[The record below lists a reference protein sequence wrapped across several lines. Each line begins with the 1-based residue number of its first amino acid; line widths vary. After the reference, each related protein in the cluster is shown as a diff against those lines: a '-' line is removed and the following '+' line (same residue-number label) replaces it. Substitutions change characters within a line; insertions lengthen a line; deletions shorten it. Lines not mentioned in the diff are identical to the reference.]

1 MPKVGSK
8 AFGDR
13 ARRRLEKLAGK
24 PGGPAK
30 KREDAK
36 AIEERQRQERE
47 VGIKR
52 GTKKYK

>member
-30 KREDAK
+30 KSEDAK

-52 GTKKYK
+52 GAKKYK